1 MDVTSDKCSDVVD
14 EEVFR
19 ISLILGA
26 VFAMGYILIGVVI
39 NLTGKKILLGI
50 RTTYTYMYTTLNM

>member
-26 VFAMGYILIGVVI
+26 VFAIGYIMIGVVI

-50 RTTYTYMYTTLNM
+50 RTT